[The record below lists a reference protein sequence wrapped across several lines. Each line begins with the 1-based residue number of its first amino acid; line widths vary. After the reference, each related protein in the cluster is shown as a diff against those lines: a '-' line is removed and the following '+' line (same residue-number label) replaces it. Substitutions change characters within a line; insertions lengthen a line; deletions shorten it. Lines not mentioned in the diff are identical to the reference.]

1 MNRQTELTKQTELTD
16 LVDQALELLTK
27 IQKHTDFKAV
37 EYSPDLTVGD
47 AEQAL
52 IELRWETLPQSP
64 KLDIFSLE
72 GFTN

>member
-1 MNRQTELTKQTELTD
+1 MSKQTEQLELTD
-16 LVDQALELLTK
+16 LVDQALEVIAK
-27 IQKHTDFKAV
+27 IQNHRDFKAV

-52 IELRWETLPQSP
+52 IELRWQTLPQSP
-64 KLDIFSLE
+64 KLDIFALE

>member
-1 MNRQTELTKQTELTD
+1 MTAQTQKTELTE
-16 LVDQALELLTK
+16 LVDQALELLAR
-27 IQKHTDFKAV
+27 IQNHRDFKSV

-52 IELRWETLPQSP
+52 IELRWSIPQPPLSY
-64 KLDIFSLE
+64 IFSLE

>member
-1 MNRQTELTKQTELTD
+1 MVPEIAESP
-16 LVDQALELLTK
+16 ELLDLIDQSLALLNK
-27 IQKHTDFKAV
+27 IQKHPDFKSV
-37 EYSPDLTVGD
+37 EYAPDVTLGD

-64 KLDIFSLE
+64 IINIFALE

>member
-1 MNRQTELTKQTELTD
+1 MTRQAEQIELTN
-16 LVDQALELLTK
+16 LVDAALELLAK
-27 IQKHTDFKAV
+27 IQNHKDFKAV
-37 EYSPDLTVGD
+37 KYSPDLTVGD

-64 KLDIFSLE
+64 KLDIFSFE

>member
-1 MNRQTELTKQTELTD
+1 MSNRTEQLELTD
-16 LVDQALELLTK
+16 LVDQALEVIAK
-27 IQKHTDFKAV
+27 IQNHRDFKAV

-52 IELRWETLPQSP
+52 IELRWQTLPQSP
-64 KLDIFSLE
+64 KLDIFTLE

>member
-1 MNRQTELTKQTELTD
+1 MSNRTEQTELTD
-16 LVDQALELLTK
+16 LVDQALEVIAK
-27 IQKHTDFKAV
+27 IQNHRDFKFV

-52 IELRWETLPQSP
+52 IELRWETLPKYSP
-64 KLDIFSLE
+64 KLDLFSLE